1 MMLLQAVV
9 GSMIIMNKRG
19 TMETIPPNLR
29 KLWKEWELR
38 GMILLSLTTQIVL
51 VILGNRRKYIAG
63 AWIRIIV
70 WTAYLLADAV
80 AIMAAGILSNNLGE
94 VYRKDSFGAE
104 YELLAFWAPM
114 MLLHLGGTDAITA
127 YSLEDNE
134 LWKRH
139 SFGLVSQAMTTMYI
153 FVLAWTRS
161 LFSLL
166 FVVMFYVGL
175 VKYGERVWV
184 LYWASDNKFRDSI
197 PDIPSSESKVVE
209 ECRLK
214 QLEGYHVTPHQTLEV
229 DVPSH
234 LTNSIPSSLQ
244 YPDGNELL
252 AAYEFL
258 EMVKR
263 LFADLV
269 MGFQDGYASRS
280 IFENHAM
287 SASKA
292 FRIIEIELG
301 LIYDLRYTKAK
312 IVYSAWGIAGRFI
325 GIFLTLIVLL
335 MVSLHEIILVTEK
348 HSHHSE
354 IDRNI
359 TLVLLAAA
367 LLVELWAFL
376 QLILSDQT
384 AYWLVKRKKTTILR
398 VIKCISH
405 SLLTNWAIPKR
416 RWSNSIAQFSLLK
429 FALRENPL
437 PCLSVQ
443 KMLGIE
449 EFLDTIQY
457 KSAPISLSKVDLSGR
472 VFKEI
477 HDSVRQWTER
487 YGYDT
492 DLKALYGQRGGRTIE
507 SHNDHDL
514 AWSVE
519 LEFDQSILT
528 WHLAT
533 EIMYYQAGERKE
545 IGNYL
550 SRYMLYLLV
559 EHPYMLPLGM
569 AHNKFRDIYAGLG
582 DFLEKEVDISSDA
595 SASASSQ
602 QPAAEAGRSGRCWWW
617 LKLPPPAASRS
628 IQKQQKNKDPGR
640 VVDMLL
646 QKYAQKKLERS
657 NSVILHGCKL
667 ASQLRNR
674 GNRWEIIGE
683 VWVEMLCHAARQC
696 RGRYHAQQLRR
707 GGELLTHVWLLMAH
721 FGLNDHFQVIPRSR
735 AIADAVLR

>member
-1 MMLLQAVV
+1 
-9 GSMIIMNKRG
+9 
-19 TMETIPPNLR
+19 
-29 KLWKEWELR
+29 
-38 GMILLSLTTQIVL
+38 
-51 VILGNRRKYIAG
+51 
-63 AWIRIIV
+63 
-70 WTAYLLADAV
+70 
-80 AIMAAGILSNNLGE
+80 
-94 VYRKDSFGAE
+94 
-104 YELLAFWAPM
+104 
-114 MLLHLGGTDAITA
+114 
-127 YSLEDNE
+127 
-134 LWKRH
+134 
-139 SFGLVSQAMTTMYI
+139 
-153 FVLAWTRS
+153 
-161 LFSLL
+161 
-166 FVVMFYVGL
+166 
-175 VKYGERVWV
+175 
-184 LYWASDNKFRDSI
+184 
-197 PDIPSSESKVVE
+197 
-209 ECRLK
+209 
-214 QLEGYHVTPHQTLEV
+214 
-229 DVPSH
+229 
-234 LTNSIPSSLQ
+234 
-244 YPDGNELL
+244 
-252 AAYEFL
+252 
-258 EMVKR
+258 MVKR

-280 IFENHAM
+280 IFENHG
-287 SASKA
+287 ASSA

-312 IVYSAWGIAGRFI
+312 IVYSSWGIAGRFI

-335 MVSLHEIILVTEK
+335 MVSLHERILVAEK
-348 HSHHSE
+348 HRHHSK
-354 IDRNI
+354 IDRTI

-405 SLLTNWAIPKR
+405 SPLTNWAIPKR

-457 KSAPISLSKVDLSGR
+457 KSAPISLSKVDLRGR

-492 DLKALYGQRGGRTIE
+492 ALKALYGQRGGRTIE
-507 SHNDHDL
+507 RHNDHDL
-514 AWSVE
+514 EWSVE

-533 EIMYYQAGERKE
+533 EIMYYKGGEPNE

-559 EHPYMLPLGM
+559 EHPYKLPLGM
-569 AHNKFRDIYAGLG
+569 AHIKFWDIYAGLG
-582 DFLEKEVDISSDA
+582 DFLDKEGDIWDNFLRPRELIEEGDSEDEDEDEDEDEGKDDDDDEEDEEEEDGDENDDKDEKDLDATSNSDA
-595 SASASSQ
+595 SGSGRSQ
-602 QPAAEAGRSGRCWWW
+602 QPASEAGRSSRWWWW

-640 VVDMLL
+640 VVDMLP
-646 QKYAQKKLERS
+646 QKHAQEKLERS

-667 ASQLRNR
+667 ASQLSNR
-674 GNRWEIIGE
+674 RNRWEIIGA
-683 VWVEMLCHAARQC
+683 VWVEMLCHAGSQC
-696 RGRYHAQQLRR
+696 SGSGPALNFRR
-707 GGELLTHVWLLMAH
+707 PKAKLKKGPIFTKIKIKIIL
-721 FGLNDHFQVIPRSR
+721 FGTTTPINTKINIKIYSF
-735 AIADAVLR
+735 